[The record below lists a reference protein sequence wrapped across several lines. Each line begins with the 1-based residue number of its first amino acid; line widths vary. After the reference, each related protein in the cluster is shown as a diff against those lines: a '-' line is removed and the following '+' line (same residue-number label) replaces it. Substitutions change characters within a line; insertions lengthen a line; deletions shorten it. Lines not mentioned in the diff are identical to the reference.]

1 MKKEDSQEE
10 RWGGREEE
18 EREMSNG
25 ERGGRKRREGREGDV
40 QGERGGRKRRR
51 CAKEKRKEG
60 TYFSLSSLSLLI
72 LFNSLTF
79 HASYSS
85 SWGQGDVQPVKQK
98 CFVLRRP
105 WTTDC
110 NSYLIFIVRV
120 HNFFN

>member
-40 QGERGGRKRRR
+40 Q
-51 CAKEKRKEG
+51 RKEG

-85 SWGQGDVQPVKQK
+85 SWGQRHVQPVKQK
-98 CFVLRRP
+98 CFVLRRLCNRYMLR
-105 WTTDC
+105 TTDC
-110 NSYLIFIVRV
+110 NSYLVFIVCV